1 MSEEWDADIISLSF
15 GLRRGPQESQ
25 DEKFQAEIKKAIDRG
40 KVIFA
45 AASNHGSNN
54 PRAYPASH
62 EGVICVHSADGLGN
76 ASLMNPTAL
85 TGENIDNF
93 CVVGENIEA
102 AWPSESQD
110 QAGGTIRKSGTSHA
124 TPVAVAIAAL
134 MIGFLRTHVPEHVNW
149 SIPPLSPAGIRAIFR
164 IMSGQRKGQRYD
176 VVNPVKAFGGDTEP
190 EKLQD
195 LLKAIREKLDV

>member
-1 MSEEWDADIISLSF
+1 MSEEWDVDIISLSF
-15 GLRRGPQESQ
+15 GLPRGPRESQ
-25 DEKFQAEIKKAIDRG
+25 DEKFQNEIKKAIDRG

-45 AASNHGSNN
+45 AASNHGGND

-76 ASLMNPTAL
+76 ASLINPTAL
-85 TGENIDNF
+85 IGEDIDNF
-93 CVVGENIEA
+93 CVLGENIEA

-110 QAGGTIRKSGTSHA
+110 QAGGTVRKSGTSHA

-134 MIGFLRTHVPEHVNW
+134 TIGFVRTNVPEHANW

-164 IMSGQRKGQRYD
+164 TMSERRKGQRYD
-176 VVNPVKAFGGDTEP
+176 VVNPVKAFGADPEP
-190 EKLQD
+190 EKLQE
-195 LLKAIREKLDV
+195 LVKAIREKLDV